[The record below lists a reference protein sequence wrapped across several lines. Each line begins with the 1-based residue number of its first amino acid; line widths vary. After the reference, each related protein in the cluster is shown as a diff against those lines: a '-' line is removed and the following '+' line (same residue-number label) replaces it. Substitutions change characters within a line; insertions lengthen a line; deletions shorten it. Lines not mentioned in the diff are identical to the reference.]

1 MNQVIHTKM
10 SDGRR
15 VAIPAELCKEY
26 GLKPGGPV
34 VLESSDAGIVVRPL
48 DAVIREVQAFFA
60 DAAPEEHRPIGR
72 IEPGPQGGSSTG
84 KPWLHP
90 PQAE

>member
-15 VAIPAELCKEY
+15 IAIPAEMCKEY

-34 VLESSDAGIVVRPL
+34 VLEPSDAGIVVRPR
-48 DAVIREVQAFFA
+48 DAVVREVQAFFA
-60 DAAPEEHRPIGR
+60 DAAPAGVILSEELSLDR
-72 IEPGPQGGSSTG
+72 
-84 KPWLHP
+84 K
-90 PQAE
+90 AEAAREKRG